1 MSKVFVLDT
10 NKRPLDPVHPG
21 RARMLLS
28 TGKAAVFRRYPF
40 TLILKQEVHSPTV
53 QPLRLK
59 IDPGSKITGMAIV
72 NDASSE
78 VVWAAELTHRGHAI
92 KEALESRRAIRR
104 SRRARHTRYRK
115 PRFNNRTRLK
125 GWLPPSLR
133 SRVDNIA
140 VWMARLMRYAPISEI
155 SLELVKFDTQAMQH
169 PEISGQEYQ
178 QGQLSG
184 YEIREYLLEKWDR
197 QCAYCGRKDIP
208 LQIEHIQPRANGG
221 TNRISNLC
229 LSCEICNIRKGTQPI
244 DQFLQNR
251 PDVLKRILAQT
262 KAPLKETGSVNAT
275 RWTIFERLKGS
286 SLPIECGSG
295 GLTKYN
301 RTLRKLPKTHWLDA
315 ACVGKSTPE
324 VLAIDHVVPVL
335 IKATGRQSR
344 QMCRMD
350 KYGFPRTSA
359 KEQRTIR
366 GFQTGEIVRAIVP
379 TGKKA
384 GTYKGR
390 VSVRSSGSFNIQT
403 KQGLIQGIAYR
414 YCVSLHKSDGY
425 SYQA

>member
-1 MSKVFVLDT
+1 LSKVFVLDT
-10 NKRPLDPVHPG
+10 NKRPLNPVHPG
-21 RARMLLS
+21 RARILLS
-28 TGKAAVFRRYPF
+28 TGKAAVIRRYPF
-40 TLILKQEVHSPTV
+40 TLILKQEVHNPTL
-53 QPLRLK
+53 QPLRVK

-78 VVWAAELTHRGHAI
+78 VVWAAELSHRGHAI
-92 KEALESRRAIRR
+92 QEALDSRRATRC

-140 VWMARLMRYAPISEI
+140 VWIARLMRYAPISEI

-169 PEISGQEYQ
+169 PEIGGEEYQ
-178 QGQLSG
+178 QGTLAG

-208 LQIEHIQPRANGG
+208 LEIEHIQPRANGG

-229 LSCEICNIRKGTQPI
+229 LSCESCNIRKGTQSI
-244 DQFLQNR
+244 DQFLHNK

-262 KAPLKETGSVNAT
+262 KAPLKDTASVNAT
-275 RWTIFERLKGS
+275 RWTIYERLKWS
-286 SLPIECGSG
+286 YLPIECGSG

-315 ACVGKSTPE
+315 ACVGKSTPDR
-324 VLAIDHVVPVL
+324 LSIGRVVPLL

-359 KEQRTIR
+359 KEQRTVR
-366 GFQTGEIVRAIVP
+366 GFQTGDIVRAIVP

-384 GTYKGR
+384 GTYTGR
-390 VSVRSSGSFNIQT
+390 LSVRSIGSFNIQT
-403 KQGLIQGIAYR
+403 KQELIQGISYR

-425 SYQA
+425 SYQK